1 VSASRRVIGALLLLV
16 TCVGLTACGGT
27 AAKTTAASSSSASA
41 PAPASRPVP
50 PVPSRTTPS
59 ATSHSKP
66 ASSHSSPTATSA
78 ALRHAFASFAAC
90 LSNNGVKLP
99 AGTGSGSASPFSL
112 KGVDTKSAT
121 YRRALQACIPVV
133 NAALKAATG
142 KHPGAASPS
151 APSTRP
157 ALPPVKVPAPVTAIM
172 TRFTACMRS
181 HGVPGFPEPKGASFN
196 LTHTNID
203 SKSPQ
208 YKSAE
213 ARCTNILRALD
224 PPG

>member
-1 VSASRRVIGALLLLV
+1 VSTSRRVIGALLLLV
-16 TCVGLTACGGT
+16 TCVGLSACGGT

-66 ASSHSSPTATSA
+66 ARLPLQPTATSG
-78 ALRHAFASFAAC
+78 ALRRAFASFAAC

-99 AGTGSGSASPFSL
+99 AGTDSHSALSL

-133 NAALKAATG
+133 NSALKAATS

-151 APSTRP
+151 APSSRP
-157 ALPPVKVPAPVTAIM
+157 ALPPVKVPASVTAIM
-172 TRFTACMRS
+172 TRFTACMRA

-196 LTHTNID
+196 LSGTNID
-203 SKSPQ
+203 PHTPA

-213 ARCTNILRALD
+213 ASCTSILRALD